1 MGIQTTV
8 DLTRAEAEKRL
19 VDRYI
24 KNHYDI
30 VYNIVNS
37 YVSSLDD
44 NSIEK
49 QLDEHF
55 HNYNI
60 IYDSEDLENERY

>member
-44 NSIEK
+44 KSIEK

-60 IYDSEDLENERY
+60 VYNYD